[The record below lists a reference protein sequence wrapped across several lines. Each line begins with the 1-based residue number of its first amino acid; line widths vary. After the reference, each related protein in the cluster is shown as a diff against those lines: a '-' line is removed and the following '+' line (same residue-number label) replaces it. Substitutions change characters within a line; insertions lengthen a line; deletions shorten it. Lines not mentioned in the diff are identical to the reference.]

1 MEANLLL
8 MKGTSR
14 KRSREEETKFSVCL
28 PKKEIAVAAS
38 VVQPLRP
45 RKLSG
50 YFYYYSLLVCN
61 LLN

>member
-38 VVQPLRP
+38 VVLLRP

>member
-1 MEANLLL
+1 

-38 VVQPLRP
+38 VVPPLRP